1 MPLGNKAAKT
11 VLHSAYDAVA
21 VTVGVS
27 FGDVAAEGPC
37 RALYIGTGGDVTI
50 ALLGGSTVEFVNVAS
65 GTTLDVQATEVT
77 AVTGAGDIL
86 ALY

>member
-1 MPLGNKAAKT
+1 MPLGNKAART
-11 VLHSAYDAVA
+11 VLHGAYDATV

-27 FGDVAAEGPC
+27 FGDDVLEGPC

-50 ALLGGSTVEFVNVAS
+50 TMLGGSTVEFVNVAS